1 MKARIK
7 PEDRVKLGGLNMKL
21 YDLNKQVISQLPN
34 LTEFNE
40 IIENINEFSK
50 STNNIHYMLYGKEQ
64 SYFTV
69 FKKEDNNTETL
80 GEAIIDCLTNVGD
93 IKTIELTEAKDAFEI
108 WVTIDGE
115 ATCLYLFPYDSGIV
129 KIGGQ

>member
-69 FKKEDNNTETL
+69 FEKEDNNTETL
-80 GEAIIDCLTNVGD
+80 GEAIIDCLTNVGN

-108 WVTIDGE
+108 WVAIDGE

-129 KIGGQ
+129 KIGG